1 MVNEIKQKEEN
12 QNFQSKYGLKIE
24 DMFNAGLH
32 LGHIK
37 SKWNPKMS
45 SYVFAIKNG
54 VRIIDL
60 EKTMVK
66 LEEALDFL
74 KKSALEGKKILFVG
88 TRFQDKDIIKELAEK
103 TSMPFVNNRWVG
115 GLFTNFG
122 IIKKRLKYF
131 RDLESDKQKGDLG
144 KYTKKERIMFD
155 KELVRLERFMGGVKM
170 LEKCPE
176 IVFIFDTTKDVYAL
190 REARKSGSVVM
201 AIVNTEANPTHC
213 DYFIPAGNNS
223 LTALKYVAG
232 KIEEA
237 LGGIVK

>member
-1 MVNEIKQKEEN
+1 MEKEEN

-24 DMFNAGLH
+24 DMFNAGMH

-45 SYVFAIKNG
+45 PYVFTVRNG

-60 EKTMVK
+60 ERTIEVFEKM
-66 LEEALDFL
+66 LDFL
-74 KKSALEGKKILFVG
+74 KKSISEGKKILFVG
-88 TRFQDKDIIKELAEK
+88 TRFQDKDLVKELAEK
-103 TSMPFVNNRWVG
+103 TGMPYVNNRWIG

-155 KELVRLERFMGGVKM
+155 KELARLEKFMGGVKT

-176 IVFIFDTTKDVYAL
+176 IIFIFDTIKDVYAL
-190 REARKSGSVVM
+190 REAKGSGFTAVGIM
-201 AIVNTEANPTHC
+201 NTDANPEHC

-223 LTALKYVAG
+223 LTALRYISE
-232 KIEEA
+232 KIENA
-237 LGGIVK
+237 LKS

>member
-1 MVNEIKQKEEN
+1 MANETKQKEEN

-45 SYVFAIKNG
+45 SYVFTVRNG

-60 EKTMVK
+60 EKTMIK
-66 LEEALDFL
+66 FEELLDFL
-74 KKSALEGKKILFVG
+74 KKSVSEGKKILFVG
-88 TRFQDKDIIKELAEK
+88 TRFQDKDLIKELAEK
-103 TSMPFVNNRWVG
+103 TGMPYVNNRWVG

-155 KELVRLERFMGGVKM
+155 KELMRLEKFMGGIKT

-176 IVFIFDTTKDVYAL
+176 IVFIFDTIQDVYAL
-190 REARKSGSVVM
+190 REAKKSGSV
-201 AIVNTEANPTHC
+201 ATGIINTDANPTRC

-223 LTALKYVAG
+223 LAALKYVAG
-232 KIEEA
+232 KIGEA
-237 LGGIVK
+237 LNNR

>member
-1 MVNEIKQKEEN
+1 MANEIKQKEAN

-24 DMFNAGLH
+24 DMFNVGLH

-37 SKWNPKMS
+37 SKWNPKMAP
-45 SYVFAIKNG
+45 YVFTVRNG
-54 VRIIDL
+54 VRILDL

-66 LEEALDFL
+66 FEEMLDFL
-74 KKSALEGKKILFVG
+74 KKSVSEGKKILFVG

-103 TSMPFVNNRWVG
+103 TGMPYVNNRWVG

-131 RDLESDKQKGDLG
+131 CDLESDKQKGNLE
-144 KYTKKERIMFD
+144 KYTKKERMMFD
-155 KELVRLERFMGGVKM
+155 KELTRLEKFMGGIKA

-176 IVFIFDTTKDVYAL
+176 IVFIFDTIKDVYAL
-190 REARKSGSVVM
+190 REARKSGS
-201 AIVNTEANPTHC
+201 AITAVVNTEANPAYC

-223 LTALKYVAG
+223 LTALKYVAEKMG
-232 KIEEA
+232 EA
-237 LGGIVK
+237 LKNR